1 MPLTSLDPE
10 LKISSLWLVRDQIEV
25 TIGSVSNKQ
34 TSSLPKI
41 LFSIF
46 FSLLKNF
53 VDINFFK
60 KRERTMNGKE

>member
-1 MPLTSLDPE
+1 MSLTSLDPE
-10 LKISSLWLVRDQIEV
+10 LKILSLWLVRNQIEV

-46 FSLLKNF
+46 FPY
-53 VDINFFK
+53 
-60 KRERTMNGKE
+60 